1 MKKYVLKFLVTSTL
15 TFAFSCN
22 NDILE
27 KVNPTQLSTETYF
40 KTGAELVTG
49 VNAVYAGWQG
59 LNLYGREYF
68 FIHDLRSDDMQ
79 PGGSQLEIQRAQLIN
94 GSQDASNQVANDV
107 WQGLYRVIHRANVVI
122 SFAPDVKQSIT
133 EELRNR
139 VLGEAKFHRAW
150 SYYVLASLWGG
161 VPLYKT
167 YATSPDESQPRATED
182 QVYELVISDLKEAI
196 AGLPLKSTY
205 SDTDIGRVSK
215 GAAQA
220 MLARVYMQRG
230 DYASAK
236 EQLAAVIASNQ
247 YKLVDAYIDNFRE
260 ENEFN
265 SESVWEI
272 SFTEAFGGLNWS
284 GDGNGI
290 NGEVTIR
297 GQEYGPNAWRNL
309 IPSNG
314 LLAEFETRKAGD
326 AKDDPR
332 YQDSFYQVGE
342 PFNNGKDIVK
352 DVQGADPKISWK
364 KYQKIYKASSE
375 NSQSGINFRVIR
387 YAEVLLMMAECENE
401 VGSPT
406 TAVSYLNQ
414 VRDRK
419 SVSLPHYPTAKFP
432 ASTKAQVFDAIVH
445 EKRVELGGEQVR
457 NLDILRWRKQ
467 NKLAK
472 EPLAYFQKGKTELLP
487 IPQNE
492 INNNSKIDQKD
503 QNPGY

>member
-1 MKKYVLKFLVTSTL
+1 MKRHAIKFFVISTL

-22 NDILE
+22 SNILD

-40 KTGAELVTG
+40 KTGTELVTG

-59 LNLYGREYF
+59 LNLYAREYF
-68 FIHDLRSDDMQ
+68 FVHDLRGDDMQ

-94 GSQDASNQVANDV
+94 GNQDASNQVANDV

-122 SFAPDVKQSIT
+122 SFAPGVTQGIT

-139 VLGEAKFHRAW
+139 VVGEAKFHRAW
-150 SYYVLASLWGG
+150 CYYELASLWGG
-161 VPLYKT
+161 VPLYQA
-167 YATSPDESQPRATED
+167 YATSPEESQPRATED
-182 QVYELVISDLKEAI
+182 QVYELVINDLKDAV
-196 AGLPLKSTY
+196 AGLPLKSAY

-230 DYASAK
+230 NYAAAK
-236 EQLAAVIASNQ
+236 EQLAALIASNQ
-247 YKLVDAYIDNFRE
+247 YKLTDAYADNFRE

-265 SESVWEI
+265 TESVWEI

-309 IPSNG
+309 IPSSS
-314 LLAEFETRKAGD
+314 LLAEFETQKAGD
-326 AKDDPR
+326 AKDDSR
-332 YQDSFYQVGE
+332 FKDSFYQVGDV
-342 PFNNGKDIVK
+342 FNNGRDTLK
-352 DVQGADPKISWK
+352 DVQGANPKISWK
-364 KYQKIYKASSE
+364 KYQKIYKATSE

-401 VGSPT
+401 VGSPA
-406 TAVSYLNQ
+406 TAVSYINQ

-419 SVSLPHYPTAKFP
+419 SVALPHYPTAKFP

-445 EKRVELGGEQVR
+445 EKRVELGGEQIR

-472 EPLAYFQKGKTELLP
+472 EPITYFQKGKHELLP

>member
-1 MKKYVLKFLVTSTL
+1 MKSNIVKVVLLSSLAL
-15 TFAFSCN
+15 TFSCN
-22 NDILE
+22 DSILD

-40 KTGAELVTG
+40 KTGNELVTG

-68 FIHDLRSDDMQ
+68 FLHDLRGDDMQ

-94 GSQDASNQVANDV
+94 GGQDASNTVANDV
-107 WQGLYRVIHRANVVI
+107 WLGLYRVIHRANVVI
-122 SFAPDVKQSIT
+122 SFAPGVQQSIT

-139 VLGEAKFHRAW
+139 VVGEAKFHRAW
-150 SYYVLASLWGG
+150 AYYELVSIWGG

-167 YATSPDESQPRATED
+167 YATSPDESQPRATQE

-196 AGLPLKSTY
+196 AGLPLKSAY
-205 SDTDIGRVSK
+205 SDNDIGRVSK
-215 GAAQA
+215 GAAQS

-230 DYASAK
+230 DYAAAR

-247 YKLVDAYIDNFRE
+247 YKLTDNYIDNFRE

-284 GDGNGI
+284 GDGNGV

-314 LLAEFETRKAGD
+314 LLAEFETRTNGST
-326 AKDDPR
+326 KDDTR
-332 YQDSFYQVGE
+332 FRDSFYQVGDT
-342 PFNNGKDIVK
+342 FNNGTQTLTDI
-352 DVQGADPKISWK
+352 QGAEPKISWK
-364 KYQKIYKASSE
+364 KYQKIYKAASE

-401 VGSPT
+401 VGSPA
-406 TAVSYLNQ
+406 TAVTYLNQ
-414 VRDRK
+414 VRARP
-419 SVSLPHYPTAKFP
+419 SVAMPGYPTAKFP
-432 ASTKAQVFDAIVH
+432 TTTKAQVFTAVVH
-445 EKRVELGGEQVR
+445 EKRVELGGEQIR

-467 NKLAK
+467 NKLAQ
-472 EPLAYFQKGKTELLP
+472 EPISYFAPNKHELLP
-487 IPQNE
+487 IPQTE
-492 INNNSKIDQKD
+492 INNNSKISQTD

>member
-1 MKKYVLKFLVTSTL
+1 MKKYTVKVFMLGLLGIT
-15 TFAFSCN
+15 FSCN
-22 NDILE
+22 DSILD

-40 KTGAELVTG
+40 KTGNELVTG

-68 FIHDLRSDDMQ
+68 FLHDLRGDDMQ

-94 GSQDASNQVANDV
+94 GGQDASNTVANDV
-107 WQGLYRVIHRANVVI
+107 WLGLYRVIHRANVVI
-122 SFAPDVKQSIT
+122 SFAPGATQGIT

-139 VLGEAKFHRAW
+139 VVGEAKFHRAW
-150 SYYVLASLWGG
+150 CYYELASMWGG

-167 YATSPDESQPRATED
+167 YATSPDESQPRATVE
-182 QVYELVISDLKEAI
+182 QVYELIISDLQEAI
-196 AGLPLKSTY
+196 AGLPLKSAY
-205 SDTDIGRVSK
+205 SDSDVGRVSK
-215 GAAQA
+215 GAAQS
-220 MLARVYMQRG
+220 MLARVYMQQG
-230 DYASAK
+230 NYAAAK
-236 EQLAAVIASNQ
+236 ELLAAVIASNQ
-247 YKLVDAYIDNFRE
+247 YRLTDTYIENFRE

-265 SESVWEI
+265 AESVWEI

-314 LLAEFETRKAGD
+314 LINEFETVANGGTKN
-326 AKDDPR
+326 DPR
-332 YQDSFYQVGE
+332 LADSFYQVGE
-342 PFNNGKDIVK
+342 TFNNGTATIT
-352 DVQGADPKISWK
+352 DVQGADPKLSWK
-364 KYQKIYKASSE
+364 KYQKIYKAPSE

-401 VGSPT
+401 VGSPA
-406 TAVSYLNQ
+406 TAVTYLNQ

-419 SVSLPHYPTAKFP
+419 SVVMPHYPTAKYP
-432 ASTKAQVFDAIVH
+432 VTTKAQVFAAVVH
-445 EKRVELGGEQVR
+445 EKRIELGGEQVR

-467 NKLAK
+467 GKLAT
-472 EPLAYFQKGKTELLP
+472 EPLAYFTPNRHELLP
-487 IPQNE
+487 IPQTE
-492 INNNSKIDQKD
+492 INNNAKIAQSD

>member
-1 MKKYVLKFLVTSTL
+1 MNRYALKFLSISLVTL
-15 TFAFSCN
+15 TLSCN
-22 NDILE
+22 DSILE

-40 KTGAELVTG
+40 TTGAELVTG

-59 LNLYGREYF
+59 LNLYAREYF
-68 FIHDLRSDDMQ
+68 FIHDLRGDDMQ
-79 PGGSQLEIQRAQLIN
+79 PGGAQLEIQRAQLIN
-94 GSQDASNQVANDV
+94 GTQDASNQVATDV

-122 SFAPDVKQSIT
+122 SFAPGVKQGIT

-150 SYYVLASLWGG
+150 SYYELASLWGG

-167 YATSPDESQPRATED
+167 YSTSPDESQPRATED
-182 QVYELVISDLKEAI
+182 QVYEFVINDLKEAI
-196 AGLPLKSTY
+196 AGLPLKSAY
-205 SDTDIGRVSK
+205 ADTDVGRVSK

-230 DYASAK
+230 NYDLAK

-247 YKLVDAYIDNFRE
+247 YKLVDSYIENFRE
-260 ENEFN
+260 ENEYN

-272 SFTEAFGGLNWS
+272 AFTEAFGGLNWS
-284 GDGNGI
+284 GDGNGV
-290 NGEVTIR
+290 NGEVTVR

-314 LLAEFETRKAGD
+314 LLAEFEKKKAGD
-326 AKDDPR
+326 TKDDPR
-332 YQDSFYQVGE
+332 YQDSFYQVGDL
-342 PFNNGKDIVK
+342 FNNGKDTLK

-364 KYQKIYKASSE
+364 KYQKIYKATAE

-401 VGSPT
+401 VGSST
-406 TAVSYLNQ
+406 TAVSYINQ

-419 SVSLPHYPTAKFP
+419 SVGMPHYPTPKFP
-432 ASTKAQVFDAIVH
+432 VSNKAEVLAAIMH
-445 EKRVELGGEQVR
+445 EKRVELSGEQIR

-467 NKLAK
+467 NKLTK
-472 EPLAYFQKGKTELLP
+472 EPISYFQKGKHELLP
-487 IPQNE
+487 IPQSE

>member
-1 MKKYVLKFLVTSTL
+1 MKKYGLTVIVTSFIAFT
-15 TFAFSCN
+15 FSCN

-40 KTGAELVTG
+40 STGTELVTG

-68 FIHDLRSDDMQ
+68 FIHDLRGDDMQ

-122 SFAPDVKQSIT
+122 SFAPGVKQSIT

-150 SYYVLASLWGG
+150 AYYELASLWGG

-167 YATSPDESQPRATED
+167 YATSPEESQSRATED

-196 AGLPLKSTY
+196 AGLPLKSAY
-205 SDTDIGRVSK
+205 SDTDVGRVSK

-247 YKLVDAYIDNFRE
+247 YKLVDTYIDNFRE

-265 SESVWEI
+265 TESVWEI

-284 GDGNGI
+284 GDGNGV

-314 LLAEFETRKAGD
+314 LLAEFETQKAGD
-326 AKDDPR
+326 AKDDSR
-332 YQDSFYQVGE
+332 YQDSFYFPGE
-342 PFNNGKDIVK
+342 AFNSGKDILK

-401 VGSPT
+401 VGSQA

-414 VRDRK
+414 IRDRK

-432 ASTKAQVFDAIVH
+432 ATTKAQVFSAVVH

-457 NLDILRWRKQ
+457 NLDILRWRRQ
-467 NKLAK
+467 NKLAT

-487 IPQNE
+487 IPQSE

>member
-1 MKKYVLKFLVTSTL
+1 MKKYAFRLLLISSITL
-15 TFAFSCN
+15 TFSCN
-22 NDILE
+22 DSILE

-40 KTGAELVTG
+40 KTGNELLTG
-49 VNAVYAGWQG
+49 VNSVYAGWQG

-68 FIHDLRSDDMQ
+68 FIHDLRGDDMQ

-94 GSQDASNQVANDV
+94 GSQDASNTVANDV
-107 WQGLYRVIHRANVVI
+107 WTGLYRVIHRANVVI
-122 SFAPDVKQSIT
+122 SFAPGVTQGIT
-133 EELRNR
+133 DELRNR
-139 VLGEAKFHRAW
+139 IVGEAKFHRAW
-150 SYYVLASLWGG
+150 SYYELASLWGG

-196 AGLPLKSTY
+196 SGLPLKSAY
-205 SDTDIGRVSK
+205 SDSDIGRVSK
-215 GAAQA
+215 GAAQS

-230 DYASAK
+230 DYAAAR

-247 YKLVDAYIDNFRE
+247 YRLTDTYIENFRE

-314 LLAEFETRKAGD
+314 LLAEFETRATGGT
-326 AKDDPR
+326 KDDPR
-332 YQDSFYQVGE
+332 YQDSFYRPGE
-342 PFNNGKDIVK
+342 AFNNGRDTLRDI
-352 DVQGADPKISWK
+352 QGADPKISWK
-364 KYQKIYKASSE
+364 KYQKIYKAPSE
-375 NSQSGINFRVIR
+375 NSQSGVNFRVIR

-401 VGSPT
+401 VGT
-406 TAVSYLNQ
+406 QANAVTYLNQ

-419 SVSLPHYPTAKFP
+419 SVAMPHYPTAKFP
-432 ASTKAQVFDAIVH
+432 TTTKAQVFAAVVH
-445 EKRVELGGEQVR
+445 EKRIELGGEQVR
-457 NLDILRWRKQ
+457 NLDLLRWRKQ
-467 NKLAK
+467 GKLTQ
-472 EPLAYFQKGKTELLP
+472 EPLSYFQKNKHELLP
-487 IPQNE
+487 IPQTE
-492 INNNSKIDQKD
+492 INNNAKIDQGN

>member
-1 MKKYVLKFLVTSTL
+1 MKKHVLKLVLLSSLAFTL
-15 TFAFSCN
+15 SCN
-22 NDILE
+22 DSILE

-40 KTGAELVTG
+40 KTGTELVTG
-49 VNAVYAGWQG
+49 VNSVYAGWQG
-59 LNLYGREYF
+59 LDLYGREYF
-68 FIHDLRSDDMQ
+68 FLHDLRGDDMQ
-79 PGGSQLEIQRAQLIN
+79 PGGSQLEVQRAQLIN
-94 GSQDASNQVANDV
+94 GSQDASNSVATSV
-107 WQGLYRVIHRANVVI
+107 WRGLYRVIHRANVVI
-122 SFAPDVKQSIT
+122 SFAPGVTQGIT
-133 EELRNR
+133 EDLRNR

-150 SYYVLASLWGG
+150 SYYTLASFWGG
-161 VPLYKT
+161 VPLYTT

-182 QVYELVISDLKEAI
+182 QVYELVIKDLQEAI
-196 AGLPLKSTY
+196 AGLPLKSAY
-205 SDTDIGRVSK
+205 GDADIGRVSK

-230 DYASAK
+230 NYTAAR
-236 EQLAAVIASNQ
+236 EQLAAIIASNQ
-247 YKLVDAYIDNFRE
+247 YTLTNAYIDNFRE

-272 SFTEAFGGLNWS
+272 SFTEAFGGMNWS
-284 GDGNGI
+284 NDGNGI

-314 LLAEFETRKAGD
+314 LLAEFETTRAGD

-332 YQDSFYQVGE
+332 FQDSFYQVGE
-342 PFNNGKDIVK
+342 PFNSGKDVVK

-364 KYQKIYKASSE
+364 KYQKIYKTTSE
-375 NSQSGINFRVIR
+375 NQQSGINFRVIR

-401 VGSPT
+401 VGSPA
-406 TAVSYLNQ
+406 TAVSFLNQ
-414 VRDRK
+414 VRARQ
-419 SVSLPHYPTAKFP
+419 SVNLPPYPTAKFP
-432 ASTKAQVFDAIVH
+432 ASTKAQVFDAVVH

-467 NKLAK
+467 NKLTR
-472 EPLAYFQKGKTELLP
+472 EPLTYFQSGKTELLP
-487 IPQNE
+487 IPQTE
-492 INNNSKIDQKD
+492 IDNNSKIDQSN

>member
-1 MKKYVLKFLVTSTL
+1 MKKYVLRFLVTSTI

-22 NDILE
+22 TNILE

-68 FIHDLRSDDMQ
+68 FIHDLRGDDMQ

-94 GSQDASNQVANDV
+94 GTQDASNQVANDV

-133 EELRNR
+133 DELRNR

-150 SYYVLASLWGG
+150 AYYELASIWGG

-182 QVYELVISDLKEAI
+182 QVYELIISDLKEAI
-196 AGLPLKSTY
+196 TGLPLKSTY
-205 SDTDIGRVSK
+205 SDSDIGRVSK
-215 GAAQA
+215 GAAQS

-236 EQLAAVIASNQ
+236 EQLAAVITSNQ
-247 YKLVDAYIDNFRE
+247 YKLVDTYIDNFRE

-314 LLAEFETRKAGD
+314 LLAEFETKKAGD

-342 PFNNGKDIVK
+342 PFNNGKDVVK

-401 VGSPT
+401 VGSQV

-419 SVSLPHYPTAKFP
+419 SVSLPHYPTSKFP
-432 ASTKAQVFDAIVH
+432 ASTKAQVFDATVH

-472 EPLAYFQKGKTELLP
+472 EPIPYFQKGKHELLP